1 MSFLL
6 KIAAKF
12 KSVKLA
18 IFKIRTLIIV
28 LVILVIIGW
37 GFMIYF
43 GIKANKAEKMTS
55 FSCLEKVERLNAYAI
70 LLDKSIKLARQEKG
84 LEELEQ
90 EIRELKNGT
99 LLAEWQNVVFGGNKK
114 KDLDSYIDVILDSL
128 MFFSK

>member
-6 KIAAKF
+6 KIATKF
-12 KSVKLA
+12 RSVKLA
-18 IFKIRTLIIV
+18 IFKVKTLIII

-37 GFMIYF
+37 GFMFYF

-55 FSCLEKVERLNAYAI
+55 FSCLEKVERLNTYAT
-70 LLDKSIKLARQEKG
+70 LLDKSIKLIRQDKG
-84 LEELEQ
+84 FEGLEQ

-99 LLAEWQNVVFGGNKK
+99 LLAEWQNVVFGGNKE
-114 KDLDSYIDVILDSL
+114 KDLENYIDVILDSL

>member
-1 MSFLL
+1 M
-6 KIAAKF
+6 
-12 KSVKLA
+12 V
-18 IFKIRTLIIV
+18 
-28 LVILVIIGW
+28 
-37 GFMIYF
+37 YF
-43 GIKANKAEKMTS
+43 GIKANKAERMTS

-90 EIRELKNGT
+90 EIRALKNGT